1 MSVDSRGFVWTGTV
15 WVPMLG
21 AASGAVVVS
30 GSAAGVVV
38 AADNM
43 ANPTAGQMLDYLFL
57 YDGATWDRWQGTS
70 VAGAGNVAEQLAP
83 GAEDNTNAIY
93 AVVEKP
99 LAVSTYCA
107 SVATNLAA
115 VNAANVKASAGNL
128 FSVYTY
134 NTNAAA
140 RFLFFVNTA
149 GTPTGASTTLIAP
162 LLVPTGAQVFMGE
175 DIFGQTGINF
185 ATGIGLAMMT
195 TAAGGTLAT
204 AGETWWTAR
213 YK

>member
-57 YDGATWDRWQGTS
+57 YDGATWDRWRGTS

-83 GAEDNTNAIY
+83 GAEDNTNGVY
-93 AVVEKP
+93 AVVNKP
-99 LAVSTYCA
+99 LAVSTYTP
-107 SVATNLAA
+107 SLFSQFGTDPDIF
-115 VNAANVKASAGNL
+115 VKASAGNVL
-128 FSVYTY
+128 LSRISIARIRFASSSISPFA
-134 NTNAAA
+134 NDCKRLTNW
-140 RFLFFVNTA
+140 
-149 GTPTGASTTLIAP
+149 
-162 LLVPTGAQVFMGE
+162 LV
-175 DIFGQTGINF
+175 
-185 ATGIGLAMMT
+185 
-195 TAAGGTLAT
+195 
-204 AGETWWTAR
+204 
-213 YK
+213 